1 MKIGKVNFKRQQH
14 FSFFLFL
21 ASHAALTKAYEMTKN
36 SLDQLKRKD
45 NLVRKQMG
53 TQDSDISKLQARISE
68 FDRQIKSLRDEVQV
82 RF

>member
-1 MKIGKVNFKRQQH
+1 MIYT
-14 FSFFLFL
+14 FL

-53 TQDSDISKLQARISE
+53 SQDSDINKLQVRIS
-68 FDRQIKSLRDEVQV
+68 DLDKQIRSLKEEVQV
-82 RF
+82 S